1 MPCAVAPALAE
12 LCGGSK
18 SEGAKTLLSG
28 CPHPNSRD
36 GDAVSGL
43 LPALSAP
50 RGLSKHNIRLKSIVS
65 GGSD

>member
-1 MPCAVAPALAE
+1 MPCAVAPALGE
-12 LCGGSK
+12 LCGVPKTVGP
-18 SEGAKTLLSG
+18 KTLLSG
-28 CPHPNSRD
+28 CPHFHSRD
-36 GDAVSGL
+36 GDAVSGV